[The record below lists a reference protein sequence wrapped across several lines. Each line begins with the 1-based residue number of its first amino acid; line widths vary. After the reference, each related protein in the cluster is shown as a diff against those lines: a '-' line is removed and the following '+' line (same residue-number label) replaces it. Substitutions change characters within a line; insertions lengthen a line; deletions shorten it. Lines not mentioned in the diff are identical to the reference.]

1 MKKVSWNNL
10 NSKIKLISL
19 TAIVLMIVQMLI
31 LLVVSNNRQME
42 HFNSQASEAFS
53 NDIVSLNETIDRLKE
68 TTLSFSQQKD
78 IYYLFF
84 DNNVD
89 RTKLQSFVIASK
101 LLPEKISSLV
111 QSIYIFN
118 GKTQE
123 IYSNNM
129 SIYKLD
135 SISDSETK
143 RIISSGADSSKKLQL
158 FVDKEMFFIDSEP
171 FLNEQV
177 LRICYFPSKLVDSCL
192 IFDIN
197 INSLL
202 NNFSEYNKD
211 FSSDIFLASRNIIA
225 CGTGSSSLQSAFG
238 ENLEHISSQNF
249 NYPVF
254 RRLDNSNYLI
264 LKKLSQDGLFHVYSL
279 IPAKSIPKN
288 NTETQMLFSV
298 NMCLIILLCLAV
310 VMFFLFKNFNQ
321 TAKENANLKLLRS
334 EDQITKQFARKKECL
349 VHCLINPNERDFLAA
364 TEYIQSFLQKNG
376 NKHTL
381 SAESLEV
388 SLLRIEIDN
397 YKSFS
402 EAHTTQDA
410 QLYKYGMLNI
420 CEEILN
426 THTKAILIYEKNEE
440 AVFLIIDNKN
450 PMENCRRAI
459 EECRTAVKEYI
470 DTDFFAFMSVCGKLT
485 DMPTLNKQT
494 IAMSEYV
501 FMLDEPDFLTTEYI
515 KPEPE
520 VSSREAMD
528 LLEAI
533 FNAADEETRDEEFN
547 TFFEALNG
555 MRPDEAK
562 NVLWIFMFRLHNIG
576 KRNPEET
583 DSIEILVAKFN
594 EIKKLSEMYE
604 FFTDFSNTVFLPSSK
619 ETISAQDNTVL
630 TVQAIIERD
639 FRLPDF
645 CGDHIADEM
654 NSSKVYLSRK
664 YKNLTGTSISEEILN
679 RRMTAF
685 AHELLT
691 TKKSIKTIIADI
703 GGANYNY
710 YMALFKKRFAMTPT
724 EYRKN
729 HAIDSENTDFN
740 Q

>member
-1 MKKVSWNNL
+1 MKKISWNNL

-19 TAIVLMIVQMLI
+19 TIIILMIVQMLI
-31 LLVVSNNRQME
+31 LIVVSNNRQTE
-42 HFNSQASEAFS
+42 YFNNQASEAFS
-53 NDIVSLNETIDRLKE
+53 NDIVSLDETLERLKE
-68 TTLSFSQQKD
+68 TTIAFSQQKD

-84 DNNVD
+84 DSDVS
-89 RTKLQSFVIASK
+89 RSELQSFVITSK
-101 LLPEKISSLV
+101 SILGNNLPLV
-111 QSIYIFN
+111 KNIYIFN
-118 GKTQE
+118 GKTEE
-123 IYSNNM
+123 IYANNM
-129 SIYKLD
+129 SVYKLD
-135 SISDSETK
+135 SLSESETK
-143 RIISSGADSSKKLQL
+143 KIISSGADSSKKLQL
-158 FVDKEMFFIDSEP
+158 FVDKEMFFVDSEP
-171 FLNEQV
+171 HRNEQV
-177 LRICYFPSKLVDSCL
+177 LRACYFPSKLIDSCL
-192 IFDIN
+192 IIDIS
-197 INSLL
+197 IASLL
-202 NNFSEYNKD
+202 DTFSEYNRD
-211 FSSDIFLASRNIIA
+211 FSSDIFLASRNIIS
-225 CGTGSSSLQSAFG
+225 CGTGSSDLQHAFG
-238 ENLEHISSQNF
+238 DNIEQISGQNF

-254 RRLDNSNYLI
+254 RRLNNSNYLI
-264 LKKLSQDGLFHVYSL
+264 LKKISQDGLFHVYSL
-279 IPAKSIPKN
+279 IPATTIPKN

-310 VMFFLFKNFNQ
+310 VLFFLFKNFNQ
-321 TAKENANLKLLRS
+321 TANENANLKLLRS
-334 EDQITKQFARKKECL
+334 EEQLTKQFARKKECL
-349 VHCLINPNERDFLAA
+349 VHCLINPHEQDFLAA

-376 NKHTL
+376 NKNAL
-381 SAESLEV
+381 SSEDLAV

-440 AVFLIIDNKN
+440 AVFLIIDSKN
-450 PMENCRRAI
+450 PMENCRIAV

-485 DMPTLNKQT
+485 ELPTLNKQT

-501 FMLDEPDFLTTEYI
+501 FMLDEPEFLTTEYI

-533 FNAADEETRDEEFN
+533 FNATDEETRDEEFN
-547 TFFEALNG
+547 TFFEMLNG

-576 KRNPEET
+576 KRNLEET
-583 DSIEILVAKFN
+583 DSIEALVAKFN

-604 FFTDFSNTVFLPSSK
+604 FFTDFSSTVFLPANK
-619 ETISAQDNTVL
+619 EILSAQDNTVL

-691 TKKSIKTIIADI
+691 TKKSIKTIISDI
-703 GGANYNY
+703 GGTNYNY

-729 HAIDSENTDFN
+729 HTADSENTDSN

>member
-1 MKKVSWNNL
+1 MKKISWNNL

-19 TAIVLMIVQMLI
+19 TAIVLMVVQMLI
-31 LLVVSNNRQME
+31 LIVVSGNRQTE

-53 NDIVSLNETIDRLKE
+53 NDIVSLDETLERLKE
-68 TTLSFSQQKD
+68 TTIAFSQQQD
-78 IYYLFF
+78 VYYLFF
-84 DNNVD
+84 DNDVT
-89 RTKLQSFVIASK
+89 RTELQSYVIATKSITGNNLHLIK
-101 LLPEKISSLV
+101 N
-111 QSIYIFN
+111 IYIFN
-118 GKTQE
+118 EKTKE

-129 SIYKLD
+129 SVYSLD
-135 SISDSETK
+135 SLRDRRTK
-143 RIISSGADSSKKLQL
+143 EIIASGADSVKKLQL
-158 FVDKEMFFIDSEP
+158 FVDKELFFTDSEP
-171 FLNEQV
+171 ALNEQV

-192 IFDIN
+192 ILDIS
-197 INSLL
+197 ITALL
-202 NNFSEYNKD
+202 DTFSEYGKD
-211 FSSDIFLASRNIIA
+211 FSSDIFLTSRNLISH
-225 CGTGSSSLQSAFG
+225 GTGTPELQTALAH
-238 ENLEHISSQNF
+238 NLEQISGQNF

-254 RRLDNSNYLI
+254 RRLNNTNYLI
-264 LKKLSQDGLFHVYSL
+264 LKKLSQNGPFHVYSL
-279 IPAKSIPKN
+279 IPANTIPRY

-298 NMCLIILLCLAV
+298 NMCLIILLCLAIL
-310 VMFFLFKNFNQ
+310 MFFFVKSFNQ
-321 TAKENANLKLLRS
+321 AAKENANLKLLRR
-334 EDQITKQFARKKECL
+334 EEQMAKQFARKKEGL
-349 VHCLINPNERDFLAA
+349 IHCLINPNEQDFLAA
-364 TEYIQSFLQKNG
+364 TEYIQSFLHKNG
-376 NKHTL
+376 NKTAL
-381 SAESLEV
+381 SAKDLDV

-402 EAHTTQDA
+402 EVHTTQDA
-410 QLYKYGMLNI
+410 QLYKYGILNI

-440 AVFLIIDNKN
+440 AVFLIIDGKS
-450 PMENCRRAI
+450 PMESCRKAV
-459 EECRTAVKEYI
+459 EECRKAVKEYI

-533 FNAADEETRDEEFN
+533 FSAPDEETRDEEFN

-576 KRNPEET
+576 KRNMEET
-583 DSIEILVAKFN
+583 DSIENLVAGFN

-604 FFTDFSNTVFLPSSK
+604 FFTDFSNAVFLPSNK
-619 ETISAQDNTVL
+619 EIISAQDNTVL

-664 YKNLTGTSISEEILN
+664 YKNLTGNSISEEILN

-691 TKKSIKTIIADI
+691 TKKSIKTIISDI

-710 YMALFKKRFAMTPT
+710 YMALFKKRFGMTPT

-729 HAIDSENTDFN
+729 HTVGSENTDFN
-740 Q
+740 